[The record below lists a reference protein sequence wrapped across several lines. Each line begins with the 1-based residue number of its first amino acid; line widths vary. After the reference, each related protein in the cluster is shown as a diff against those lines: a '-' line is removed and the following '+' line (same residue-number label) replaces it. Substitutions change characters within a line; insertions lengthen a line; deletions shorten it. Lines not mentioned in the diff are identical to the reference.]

1 MSATKSFGLPW
12 TTVNSCSTAP
22 VFIPATQ
29 WMDPSNMEKG
39 KATFEVRGRCGNMT
53 LLPAYQTADIPTSPN
68 GAVELRPNGTF
79 EDSEGVQFPSGWKPL
94 DAGVQT
100 KQSIRFGWL
109 VKNSSGT
116 ALSSARVGGQ
126 IQIVTC

>member
-1 MSATKSFGLPW
+1 MEWRHSESVHERFFYRFLVLNKCTATKLLSSGGGMAVTKL
-12 TTVNSCSTAP
+12 
-22 VFIPATQ
+22 
-29 WMDPSNMEKG
+29 MDWKSVES
-39 KATFEVRGRCGNMT
+39 
-53 LLPAYQTADIPTSPN
+53 AYQTADIPTSPN
-68 GAVELRPNGTF
+68 GAVELWPNGTF